1 MYVNKQSYFGQPAVP
16 DVLLVLVHQL
26 DQHQTNMDQHGN
38 SCWSFSRVSGPAI
51 VPNKRMAETAKGLDL
66 AKLVLKK
73 T

>member
-1 MYVNKQSYFGQPAVP
+1 MYIDKAVP

-38 SCWSFSRVSGPAI
+38 SCWFFSRVSEPAI
-51 VPNKRMAETAKGLDL
+51 VPNKRMAETAKGLEL
-66 AKLVLKK
+66 AKMVIKK